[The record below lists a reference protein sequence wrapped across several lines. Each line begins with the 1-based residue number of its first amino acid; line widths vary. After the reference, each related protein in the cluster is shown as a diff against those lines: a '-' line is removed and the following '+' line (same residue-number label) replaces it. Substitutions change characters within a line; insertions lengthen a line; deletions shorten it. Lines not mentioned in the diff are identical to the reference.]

1 MFNVE
6 SDSMVYMTLNDLCAK
21 LKVIHFSTN
30 RFVVYSFLGVNSNF
44 CSRMHP
50 LATIHNVTDDRQTT
64 E

>member
-1 MFNVE
+1 
-6 SDSMVYMTLNDLCAK
+6 MVYMTLNDLFAK